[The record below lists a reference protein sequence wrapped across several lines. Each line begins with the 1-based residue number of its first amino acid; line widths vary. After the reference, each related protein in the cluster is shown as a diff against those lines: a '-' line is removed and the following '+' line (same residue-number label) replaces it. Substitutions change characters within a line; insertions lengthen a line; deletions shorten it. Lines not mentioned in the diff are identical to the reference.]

1 MTLDIKNARISLFDG
16 VHPSAV
22 EIFEKAGCKNIAL
35 FPDSLPE
42 AELKKELKMSQVIGI
57 RSKTK
62 LPREILQEAKN
73 LLCIGR
79 YGIGVNN
86 IDLKAA
92 GELGIPVFNGPFS
105 STRSVAELVIGA
117 LFGLL
122 RQIPQ
127 KSREMHEGSW
137 PKSAKDCFEIR
148 GKTIGLVGYGNISR
162 QISIMAESLGMQVI
176 FSEVQPVLALGAA
189 KKLPFEEVLAQSDIL
204 SLHVPGLPSTE
215 NMINKK
221 TLSQMKK
228 GSYLINFARGSVV
241 NIDDLCAALE
251 SGHLRGAALDVFPS
265 EPKSTKEKFS
275 SPLQNIPNVILT
287 PHIGGATEE
296 SQSTLGKEV
305 SEKMLHAALTGD
317 TSSAL
322 NRTLLS

>member
-1 MTLDIKNARISLFDG
+1 MTFERKNIRVSLFDG
-16 VHPSAV
+16 VHPSAI
-22 EIFEKAGCKNIAL
+22 ELFRKSGFENIAL

-42 AELKKELKMSQVIGI
+42 SELKKELMLSQIVGI

-62 LPREILQEAKN
+62 FSREILQKAKN

-92 GELGIPVFNGPFS
+92 GEYGIPVFNGPFS
-105 STRSVAELVIGA
+105 STRSVAELVIGVI
-117 LFGLL
+117 FGLL

-127 KSREMHEGSW
+127 KSREMHEGAW
-137 PKSAKDCFEIR
+137 PKLAKDCFEIR
-148 GKTIGLVGYGNISR
+148 GKTLGLVGYGNISC
-162 QISIMAESLGMQVI
+162 QVSIMAEALGMRVI
-176 FSEVQPVLALGAA
+176 FSEVQPVLALGKAEQ
-189 KKLPFEEVLAQSDIL
+189 LPFEEVLAQSDIV

-228 GSYLINFARGSVV
+228 GSFLINFSRGSIV
-241 NIDDLCAALE
+241 NIDDLRTSLE
-251 SGHLRGAALDVFPS
+251 NEHLRGAALDVFPN
-265 EPKSTKEKFS
+265 EPKSKTEGFS
-275 SPLQNIPNVILT
+275 SSLQNMPNVILT

-296 SQSTLGKEV
+296 SQSALGKEV
-305 SEKMLHAALTGD
+305 SEKMITSAITGNS
-317 TSSAL
+317 SSAL
-322 NRTLLS
+322 NGTFLK